1 MRDSRR
7 ARENRQKIGIPQVHK
22 STTKDIYSLFFF
34 KSSENRSTSWPFL
47 GQELFAFLHYC
58 LRVDVLIQL
67 KLPPSC
73 FGLGQGSFKMSTRKL
88 FMRACLLTF
97 FPNDSQ
103 NMTSNAV
110 CTNAVQAQQPP
121 NYQDIV
127 CSQRMAHV
135 PCLNSTETRK
145 YFPLT
150 ILVATISTRNLALES
165 GAALT

>member
-1 MRDSRR
+1 MLLNNQYTRHPWHRFPFNVSFVFRVPTRKHVRQMNREGAWLSKQPIAMRDSRR

-110 CTNAVQAQQPP
+110 CTNAV
-121 NYQDIV
+121 
-127 CSQRMAHV
+127 
-135 PCLNSTETRK
+135 
-145 YFPLT
+145 
-150 ILVATISTRNLALES
+150 
-165 GAALT
+165 